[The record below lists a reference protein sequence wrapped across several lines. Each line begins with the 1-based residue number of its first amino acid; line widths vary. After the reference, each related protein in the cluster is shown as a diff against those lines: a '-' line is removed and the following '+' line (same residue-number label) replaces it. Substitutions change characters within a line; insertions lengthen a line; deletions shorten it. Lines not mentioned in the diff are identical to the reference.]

1 MRVYVLFAQT
11 NKCQNFSRIFLL
23 YVFFV
28 DRELRKSYLF
38 LFMQLNS
45 SMIGQRYNVCI
56 AGKRFLILSL
66 SKALGLKRF
75 VTAVLISLSEKKNC
89 CIFHPRQISRG
100 KCYICVLFYRKMI
113 KSSTLC
119 ASMDQQNGLSQPS
132 HCLAAQASNAERG
145 IHPIMYIL
153 FARLYVSFLI
163 HLPIDIQRCLS
174 KQMCV
179 LHYHMANKYVHINT
193 NA

>member
-1 MRVYVLFAQT
+1 MCLQIPTEEKGLIR
-11 NKCQNFSRIFLL
+11 NKSICWCSCIRPSNAELWRYLYFPFSMGGSWYACVCLVCLDKQMSNFSRIFLL

-75 VTAVLISLSEKKNC
+75 VTVVLISLSEKKNC

-119 ASMDQQNGLSQPS
+119 ASMDQQNGLS
-132 HCLAAQASNAERG
+132 
-145 IHPIMYIL
+145 
-153 FARLYVSFLI
+153 
-163 HLPIDIQRCLS
+163 
-174 KQMCV
+174 
-179 LHYHMANKYVHINT
+179 
-193 NA
+193 

>member
-1 MRVYVLFAQT
+1 MVCMHMSCLPRQT
-11 NKCQNFSRIFLL
+11 NVKTFLE
-23 YVFFV
+23 FFCYMLFLV

-38 LFMQLNS
+38 LFVQLNS

-119 ASMDQQNGLSQPS
+119 ASMDQQNGLS
-132 HCLAAQASNAERG
+132 
-145 IHPIMYIL
+145 
-153 FARLYVSFLI
+153 
-163 HLPIDIQRCLS
+163 
-174 KQMCV
+174 
-179 LHYHMANKYVHINT
+179 
-193 NA
+193 